1 MRAWLALLVLPLAGC
16 LAPRGYAPQGYGPQG
31 YAPQGYAPQGYAP
44 QGYGQQGYGQQGYA
58 PPAYAPQA
66 GGPCL
71 PVVPMQLVAMTHGY
85 AKPMAWI
92 AADGSIMGHG
102 RHQPSYLGRIVNDQV
117 LGPAGELVMTCLPNR
132 VLATPTLPQGGWFN
146 QRDEYADQTGTTLG
160 VGPDG
165 TVYLATRGVADQG
178 GLHVDGPQGPAR
190 RTAVVLVLTALRA
203 GFSRPMTEREQGTQD
218 ERRAAALL
226 PSGDAALP

>member
-16 LAPRGYAPQGYGPQG
+16 FAPRGYAPQGYAPQGYGPQG
-31 YAPQGYAPQGYAP
+31 YAPQGYAP
-44 QGYGQQGYGQQGYA
+44 
-58 PPAYAPQA
+58 PAYAPQV

-71 PVVPMQLVAMTHGY
+71 PVVPMQLVAVTSGY

-92 AADGSIMGHG
+92 TADGSIFQHG
-102 RHQPSYLGRIVNDQV
+102 RHEPTYLGRIVNDQV
-117 LGPAGELVMTCLPNR
+117 LGAAGELVMTCLPNR

-160 VGPDG
+160 VAPDG
-165 TVYLATRGVADQG
+165 TVYLATRGIPDQG
-178 GLHVDGPQGPAR
+178 HLRVDGPQGPAR

-203 GFSRPMTEREQGTQD
+203 GFSRPMSELDPGMERAPQAVAG
-218 ERRAAALL
+218 L
-226 PSGDAALP
+226 P